1 MVGFIINF
9 KVGFF
14 GNSIIDGILMR
25 FLPWLVGRDITELLQ
40 HGFEIDE
47 VIALQENSI
56 LACSTT
62 ELELYFKQPAESLP
76 WQNAFP
82 IAIVL
87 ELELVAFAFNLLIFL
102 RALLCSIHKYMR

>member
-1 MVGFIINF
+1 
-9 KVGFF
+9 
-14 GNSIIDGILMR
+14 MR

-87 ELELVAFAFNLLIFL
+87 ELELELAAFAFNLLIFL